1 MDSNAVHT
9 EHEAQTQQAALR
21 LPDNLR
27 QSIGTSGILTRQ
39 EVAKRLGRRVSR
51 GEFERMFSG
60 FKPVMTVVVSESRGR
75 QTGAPRA
82 VGIRHPFSPKAMRKR
97 DAFGA
102 VDKGKRARY
111 TA

>member
-1 MDSNAVHT
+1 MDSNAVHP
-9 EHEAQTQQAALR
+9 EHETETQQTALR

-27 QSIGTSGILTRQ
+27 QSLGTSGILTRQ

-60 FKPVMTVVVSESRGR
+60 FRPIVTTVVSNSRGK

-97 DAFGA
+97 DALDA

-111 TA
+111 AA